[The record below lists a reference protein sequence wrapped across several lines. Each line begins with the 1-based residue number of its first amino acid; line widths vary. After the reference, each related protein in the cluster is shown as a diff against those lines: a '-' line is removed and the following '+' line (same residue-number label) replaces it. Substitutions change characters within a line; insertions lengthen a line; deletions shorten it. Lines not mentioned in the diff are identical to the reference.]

1 MIGLDTNVLIRFF
14 TQDDPAQGR
23 AATAFF
29 RSLSSSRPGW
39 VGLATVLEAAWV
51 MKSVRKMD
59 RETIASTLSRLLT
72 LESLIIDQPD
82 VLEEALRRYR
92 KTKADFADCLIAASG
107 RAAGCSKTVT
117 FDQIAARDAGMEL
130 LAQTER
136 R

>member
-1 MIGLDTNVLIRFF
+1 VIGLDTNVLVRFLIE
-14 TQDDPAQGR
+14 DDPAQSR

-29 RSLSSSRPGW
+29 KSLSSSQPAW
-39 VGLATVLEAAWV
+39 VGLAAILETAWV
-51 MKSVRKMD
+51 MKSVRNMR
-59 RETIASTLSRLLT
+59 RETIATVLSSLLT
-72 LESLIIDQPD
+72 VDSLVVEQAD
-82 VLEEALRRYR
+82 VLEEALRRYGD
-92 KTKADFADCLIAASG
+92 TKADFADCLIAASG